1 MKKTLYSCLLISILF
16 TGKVFAQGSAEKKGW
31 PSAERYSFITDCMG
45 NAKKGMNED
54 AARYYCYCMQ
64 EYIERKYPAI
74 EEAAKLTEA
83 DLNTPEMKKE
93 IQDCLVSKSSW
104 SSADRSDFLAS
115 CIESAKA
122 ELSEEKAKNYCGC
135 TLFKMEKK
143 YPKVSDATALT
154 EKMMQTPEFKK
165 MIAECM
171 AF

>member
-1 MKKTLYSCLLISILF
+1 MSILF

-31 PSAERYSFITDCMG
+31 PSAERYSFITDCVE
-45 NAKKGMNED
+45 NAKKGMSED
-54 AARYYCYCMQ
+54 SARYYCYCMQ
-64 EYIERKYPAI
+64 EKIEKQYPAI
-74 EEAAKLTEA
+74 EDVAKLTEA
-83 DLNTPEMKKE
+83 DLKTPEMKKE
-93 IQDCLVSKSSW
+93 IQDCLSFKSTW
-104 SSADRSDFLAS
+104 SHADRSDYVKS

-122 ELSEEKAKNYCGC
+122 ELSEQKAKSYCEC
-135 TLFKMEKK
+135 TLFKMEKQ